1 MPAIVASPW
10 HPATRSRVNM
20 GKSPHPLHSLSFP
33 APYPRRMS
41 PHTPVIDPGLVDTMA
56 AKATEDECRLF
67 SKSAIRFLNLAST
80 LVLRLRY
87 LESRGEALGPEAKK
101 VAKALRLES
110 EKTGALRIRA
120 LCREIE
126 SGKVSQPPAELM
138 RKLEDEY
145 QAAEHAFASISKRL
159 GVAVVERNRS
169 RRKSMRGRSF

>member
-1 MPAIVASPW
+1 
-10 HPATRSRVNM
+10 
-20 GKSPHPLHSLSFP
+20 
-33 APYPRRMS
+33 MS
-41 PHTPVIDPGLVDTMA
+41 PHTPVIDPGLVDTIS

-67 SKSAIRFLNLAST
+67 SKSAIRFLNRAST

-87 LESRGEALGPEAKK
+87 LESRGEALGPEARK

-126 SGKVSQPPAELM
+126 SGKVAQPAELM

-169 RRKSMRGRSF
+169 RRKSTRGRSY